1 MSPVKEIRE
10 GPCKYSVEELPSKGR
25 GKGKGPK
32 WETGLVSFKNC
43 MEIFIAT
50 VEAAR
55 KRVVSGSNCLGLCK

>member
-10 GPCKYSVEELPSKGR
+10 GPCKYLVEELLGKGR

-32 WETGLVSFKNC
+32 WERGLVSFKNSL
-43 MEIFIAT
+43 EIFMAT

-55 KRVVSGSNCLGLCK
+55 KRVVSGPNCFGLCK